1 MIDYRTRFR
10 NYVKSVSSGKREC
23 CNFERLAVQRHLN
36 DLKNPKYYFDEAAGL
51 NFCNFFKLLRHFKG
65 EKATQE
71 FILDPWQIFCTM
83 MIFGW
88 KVRKTGYRR
97 FRYADVIIPRKNG
110 KSTYAAGLA
119 LACMMIDGEMGAEI
133 YSAGT
138 DREQASVV
146 WGTAKTMAEK
156 SPAIAQF
163 LWIGKKA
170 IAMES
175 TASSFKPLSRELKNK
190 DGSNPHMA
198 VCDERHAWTSNEMFE
213 VLKSGLGAR
222 RQALIFTITTAG
234 RDVSVPYFKQM
245 EYLADILRGKIQQ
258 DNQFVM
264 IFAPDEGDDWREPS
278 TWRKVNPGIG
288 TACSLDYIRDECAE
302 AIKKGGSIEA
312 NFKTKNLNIWV
323 NAPDIWISDDAVR
336 ACAYGTDRAQLVG
349 KKCYAGLDIASH
361 VDINALAL
369 FFPEEPHHPVLMHYW
384 LPEAKINDPDRK
396 DVVDYWQWAQ
406 QGWIH
411 SMPGNMLDTDMMAAD
426 IAKILRQ
433 YNIQNLS
440 FDPYKA
446 YHGIIQNLQKDGLGE
461 ILDEFSQG
469 IKTMSEPTKRVE
481 GMVVGGE
488 MDLMG
493 DPVLRWMFGNVVLYR
508 DPNDNIKIHKGKSR
522 NKIDGVAALINAVG
536 GWMSKTA
543 DEAGNLIYTSH
554 TLRTVRI

>member
-1 MIDYRTRFR
+1 MIDYRSRFH
-10 NYVKSVSSGKREC
+10 NYVKSVQSGSRLC
-23 CNFERLAVQRHLN
+23 CEFERLAVDRHLR

-51 NFCNFFKLLRHFKG
+51 RFCNFFKLLNHFKG
-65 EKATQE
+65 EKAGEE
-71 FILDPWQIFCTM
+71 FVLDHWQVFVTM

-97 FRYADVIIPRKNG
+97 FRYADVVIPRKNG
-110 KSTYAAGLA
+110 KSTFAAGLA

-138 DREQASVV
+138 DRDQASVV
-146 WGTAKTMAEK
+146 WGTAKEMAEK
-156 SPAIAQF
+156 SPAIKQF
-163 LWIGKKA
+163 LWLGKKA
-170 IAMES
+170 IVMES
-175 TASSFKPLSRELKNK
+175 TVSSFKPLSRELKNK

-198 VCDERHAWTSNEMFE
+198 VCDERHAWQSNEMFE

-234 RDVSVPYFKQM
+234 RDVSVPYFSQM
-245 EYLADILRGKIQQ
+245 EFLADILRGKVSQ

-264 IFAPDEGDDWREPS
+264 IFAPDEGDDWKDPQ

-288 TACSLDYIRDECAE
+288 TALSLDYIRDECAE
-302 AIKKGGSIEA
+302 AVKKGGSIEA

-323 NAPDIWISDDAVR
+323 NAPDIWISDDMVR
-336 ACAYGTDRAQLVG
+336 NCAYGTDPASLQG

-369 FFPEEPHHPVLMHYW
+369 FFPDEPHKPVLMHYW

-396 DVVDYWQWAQ
+396 DVVDYYLWQQ
-406 QGWIH
+406 MGWIH
-411 SMPGNMLDTDMMAAD
+411 SMPGNMLDTDQMSSD

-433 YNIQNLS
+433 YNVQNLS

-446 YHGIIQNLQKDGLGE
+446 YHGIMQNLQKDGLGE
-461 ILDEFSQG
+461 ILDEFPQG

-481 GMVVGGE
+481 GMITGAEV
-488 MDLMG
+488 DLMG
-493 DPVLRWMFGNVVLYR
+493 DPVIRWMFGNVVLYR
-508 DPNDNIKIHKGKSR
+508 DPNDNIKVHKGKSR
-522 NKIDGVAALINAVG
+522 GKIDGVVALINAVG

-543 DEAGNLIYTSH
+543 EETGNMIYTSH
-554 TLRTVRI
+554 ELRSLKL